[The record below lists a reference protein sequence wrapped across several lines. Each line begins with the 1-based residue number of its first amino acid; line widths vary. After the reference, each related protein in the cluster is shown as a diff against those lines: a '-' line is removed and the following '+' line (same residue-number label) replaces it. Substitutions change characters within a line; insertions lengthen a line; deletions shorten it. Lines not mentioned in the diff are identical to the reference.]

1 MTLTFQCWET
11 DHMFHTSRFRAFVAI
26 AALAGALAF
35 VAAEA
40 VAKPG
45 GGGSRGSRTFS
56 SPAPTA
62 TAPGGAKPIERT
74 MTQPTQ
80 AQRPG
85 TTAQAPAAGAQQGGL
100 FGNRFGGFGGGLMA
114 GLLGAGLI
122 GMLMGGGLFSGL
134 SGAGF
139 AGFLGLLLQVALVAG
154 IAYFA
159 WTWWQ
164 RRQAGGLATA
174 SGPAMRN
181 MSDRPGER
189 LLGRPGYGGGNS
201 SNAMA
206 AAPAASTDVE
216 ITEDDF
222 NAFER
227 NLTEVQAAYSAEDLA
242 KLRTLV
248 TPEMLGYMAE
258 DLSDNASRGVI
269 NTTGEIK
276 LLQGDLAEAWN
287 EDGRDYATVA
297 MRYSLTDVTRE
308 RASGKVVEGSETP
321 QETTELWTFL
331 RSRGGA
337 WILSAIQEAE

>member
-1 MTLTFQCWET
+1 
-11 DHMFHTSRFRAFVAI
+11 MFHTNRLRAFVAI

-74 MTQPTQ
+74 MTPQTPRPT
-80 AQRPG
+80 
-85 TTAQAPAAGAQQGGL
+85 TTAQAPAAAGAQGGM
-100 FGNRFGGFGGGLMA
+100 FGGRFGGFGGGLMA
-114 GLLGAGLI
+114 GLLGAGLV

-164 RRQAGGLATA
+164 RRQGNAQTAGAYATA
-174 SGPAMRN
+174 NGPSPRDAMMRN
-181 MSDRPGER
+181 NMSEPLSPRA
-189 LLGRPGYGGGNS
+189 GYGSG
-201 SNAMA
+201 AA
-206 AAPAASTDVE
+206 AAPAPVTSD
-216 ITEDDF
+216 ITISEDDF

-227 NLTEVQAAYSAEDLA
+227 NLGEVQAAYSAEDLG
-242 KLRTLV
+242 KLRALV
-248 TPEMLGYMAE
+248 TPEMLSYLAE
-258 DLSDNASRGVI
+258 DLSDNASRGVV
-269 NTTGEIK
+269 NTTSDIK
-276 LLQGDLAEAWN
+276 LLQGDLAEAWS
-287 EDGRDYATVA
+287 EDGREYATVA
-297 MRYSLTDVTRE
+297 MRYSLVDVTRE
-308 RASGKVVEGSETP
+308 RASGKVVEGSEKPT
-321 QETTELWTFL
+321 ETTEYWTFL

-337 WILSAIQEAE
+337 WILSAIQET

>member
-1 MTLTFQCWET
+1 
-11 DHMFHTSRFRAFVAI
+11 MFKNNRLRALVAI
-26 AALAGALAF
+26 AAFAGALAF

-56 SPAPTA
+56 APPPTA
-62 TAPGGAKPIERT
+62 TAPGSAKPIERT
-74 MTQPTQ
+74 MTQPNRPTQ
-80 AQRPG
+80 
-85 TTAQAPAAGAQQGGL
+85 TAQAPATAGAQQGGL
-100 FGNRFGGFGGGLMA
+100 FGGRFGGFGGGLMA

-139 AGFLGLLLQVALVAG
+139 AGFLGLLLQAALIGGV
-154 IAYFA
+154 AYFA

-164 RRQAGGLATA
+164 RRQGNAPAYASANGRAPRDAMMRDNAAGGLAPRA
-174 SGPAMRN
+174 
-181 MSDRPGER
+181 
-189 LLGRPGYGGGNS
+189 GYGGGAPMGN
-201 SNAMA
+201 NMA
-206 AAPAASTDVE
+206 APSSDIE
-216 ITEDDF
+216 IAEEDF

-242 KLRTLV
+242 KLKTLV

-258 DLSDNASRGVI
+258 DLSDNASRGVV

-308 RASGKVVEGSETP
+308 RASGKIVEGSETP
-321 QETTELWTFL
+321 QEATELWTFM

-337 WILSAIQEAE
+337 WILSAIQETA

>member
-1 MTLTFQCWET
+1 
-11 DHMFHTSRFRAFVAI
+11 MFHTSRFRAFVAI
-26 AALAGALAF
+26 AAFAGALAF

-74 MTQPTQ
+74 MTQP
-80 AQRPG
+80 QRPT
-85 TTAQAPAAGAQQGGL
+85 TTAQAPAAAGAQGGM
-100 FGNRFGGFGGGLMA
+100 FGGRFGGFGGGLMA
-114 GLLGAGLI
+114 GLLGAGLV
-122 GMLMGGGLFSGL
+122 GMLFGGGLFSGL

-139 AGFLGLLLQVALVAG
+139 AGFLGLLLQVVLVGG

-164 RRQAGGLATA
+164 RRQAGALATA
-174 SGPAMRN
+174 NGPTPRDSMMRDMN
-181 MSDRPGER
+181 ARPGEP
-189 LLGRPGYGGGNS
+189 LLGRAGYGGGS
-201 SNAMA
+201 G
-206 AAPAASTDVE
+206 AAPVASTDVE

-242 KLRTLV
+242 KLKTLV

-258 DLSDNASRGVI
+258 DLSDNASRGVV

-276 LLQGDLAEAWN
+276 LLQGDLAEAWG
-287 EDGRDYATVA
+287 EDGREYATVA

-308 RASGKVVEGSETP
+308 RASGKIVEGSETP
-321 QETTELWTFL
+321 QEATELWTFL
-331 RSRGGA
+331 RSRGGS
-337 WILSAIQEAE
+337 WILSAIQET

>member
-1 MTLTFQCWET
+1 
-11 DHMFHTSRFRAFVAI
+11 MFHTNRLRAFVAI

-74 MTQPTQ
+74 MTPQT
-80 AQRPG
+80 QRPT
-85 TTAQAPAAGAQQGGL
+85 TTAAAPAAAGAQQGGM
-100 FGNRFGGFGGGLMA
+100 FGGRFGGFGGGLMA
-114 GLLGAGLI
+114 GLLGAGLV

-139 AGFLGLLLQVALVAG
+139 AGFLGLLLQAAVIGG

-164 RRQAGGLATA
+164 RRQAGAYATA
-174 SGPAMRN
+174 NGPSMRDIG
-181 MSDRPGER
+181 DR
-189 LLGRPGYGGGNS
+189 LGGQTPKAYGGGS
-201 SNAMA
+201 GVG
-206 AAPAASTDVE
+206 AAPAPVTSDIT

-227 NLTEVQAAYSAEDLA
+227 NLGEVQAAYSAEDLG
-242 KLRTLV
+242 KLRSLV
-248 TPEMLGYMAE
+248 TPEMLGYLAE
-258 DLSDNASRGVI
+258 DLSDNASRGVV
-269 NTTGEIK
+269 NTTSDIK
-276 LLQGDLAEAWN
+276 LLQGDLAEAWS
-287 EDGRDYATVA
+287 EDGREYATVA
-297 MRYSLTDVTRE
+297 MRYSLIDVTRE
-308 RASGKVVEGSETP
+308 RASGKLVEGSETP
-321 QETTELWTFL
+321 QETTEYWTFL

-337 WILSAIQEAE
+337 WILSAIQET